1 MTLKDGENLK
11 ENKNEIVFKLDN
23 FEGPL
28 ELLIF
33 LIDKKK
39 VKISEVKISQI
50 IDEYLEI
57 MEDLKNQSLNVK
69 VEFLIMATELLE
81 IKAKSILSID
91 KEKNSEKELKRKL
104 EEYQLFKKVTAEV
117 RKFENEFNISYSKKD
132 GKEIKKIQAKE
143 YDLNKLTLEDVCK
156 SYTKFI
162 NRQENEFIE
171 IKYEKT
177 YSIEEE
183 KEKILL
189 CVYEKEK
196 SLDEIF
202 EISENRMHLVY
213 IFLALLDFYKDGKID
228 IISTSE
234 TIFIKIISTR

>member
-1 MTLKDGENLK
+1 MLKDGEESK
-11 ENKNEIVFKLDN
+11 TNKNEMVFKIDN

-28 ELLIF
+28 ELLIY

-39 VKISEVKISQI
+39 VKISEVTISQI

-57 MEDLKNQSLNVK
+57 MNQLKTQSLNIK

-81 IKAKSILSID
+81 IKAKSILNLN
-91 KEKNSEKELKRKL
+91 KERDSEKELKRKL
-104 EEYQLFKKVTAEV
+104 EEYKLFKKVTAEV
-117 RKFENEFNISYSKKD
+117 REFENEFNISYSKKD
-132 GKEIKKIQAKE
+132 GKEIKKIESEE
-143 YDLNKLTLEDVCK
+143 YDLNKLTLEDIYK
-156 SYTKFI
+156 SYKKFI
-162 NRQENEFIE
+162 DKQENEFID

-177 YSIEEE
+177 YSIEDE

-189 CVYEKEK
+189 SVYEEQK

-202 EISENRMHLVY
+202 AISENRMHLVY

-228 IISTSE
+228 IISING
-234 TIFIKIISTR
+234 TIFIKRI

>member
-1 MTLKDGENLK
+1 
-11 ENKNEIVFKLDN
+11 
-23 FEGPL
+23 
-28 ELLIF
+28 
-33 LIDKKK
+33 
-39 VKISEVKISQI
+39 
-50 IDEYLEI
+50 
-57 MEDLKNQSLNVK
+57 
-69 VEFLIMATELLE
+69 E

-189 CVYEKEK
+189 CVYEKER

-228 IISTSE
+228 IISKNE